1 VSQEINHEDLMRFID
16 GELPPDEAARIEEVI
31 ARSTELG
38 RELAIFKAM
47 KGGFT
52 DLTFHP
58 GEYHHSVWD
67 QVNQRLTR
75 PIGWLLAV
83 GGAAVWIAYG
93 VYVFATGPTD
103 PVEKMATGAIVIGV
117 LLLLTSVIW
126 EQYRQWLVDPYRDV
140 HR

>member
-16 GELPPDEAARIEEVI
+16 GELPPEEAARIEKVV
-31 ARSTELG
+31 AGSTELG
-38 RELAIFKAM
+38 RELAIFRAM
-47 KGGFT
+47 RAGFT

-67 QVNQRLTR
+67 HVNQRLTR

-83 GGAAVWIAYG
+83 GGTAVWLGYG
-93 VYVFATGPTD
+93 VYVFVTGPTD
-103 PVEKMATGAIVIGV
+103 PVEKMATGAVVIGV
-117 LLLLTSVIW
+117 LLLLASVIW